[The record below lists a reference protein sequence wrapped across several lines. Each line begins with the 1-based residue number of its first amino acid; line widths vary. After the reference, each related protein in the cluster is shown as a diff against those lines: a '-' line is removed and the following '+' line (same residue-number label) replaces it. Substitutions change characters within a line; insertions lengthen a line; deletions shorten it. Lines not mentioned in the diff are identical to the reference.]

1 MKMIYLPWIA
11 FALAMFWTIRE
22 VLQAIEEDV
31 VRRKS
36 ELLFKKLQPI
46 GKSAASSPVDSPL

>member
-1 MKMIYLPWIA
+1 MIYLPWIA